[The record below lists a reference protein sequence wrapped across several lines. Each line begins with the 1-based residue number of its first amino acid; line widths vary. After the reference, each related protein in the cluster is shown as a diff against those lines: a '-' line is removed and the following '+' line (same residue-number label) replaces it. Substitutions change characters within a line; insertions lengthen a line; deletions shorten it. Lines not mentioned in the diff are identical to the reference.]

1 MTTSDPQDPRVRYVT
16 NTNTAATSITIPAT
30 VTINGVT
37 YKVTRVDESAFASN
51 TNLKSVTIGS
61 NVMVISSKA
70 FYKCKNLSKVKI
82 NSKKLTSIGSKAF
95 YGIKNN
101 ALFYAYRSKL
111 TTYQK
116 KIKSSGINTTIR
128 LKAIS

>member
-1 MTTSDPQDPRVRYVT
+1 M
-16 NTNTAATSITIPAT
+16 ATSGFVLNASKANALFEDP
-30 VTINGVT
+30 
-37 YKVTRVDESAFASN
+37 SAFASN
-51 TNLKSVTIGS
+51 TSLTAVTIGS
-61 NVMVISSKA
+61 NVIAIGSKA

-82 NSKKLTSIGSKAF
+82 NSKKITSIGSKAF

-111 TTYQK
+111 TTYQS
-116 KIKSSGINTTIR
+116 KIKKSGINTTIR